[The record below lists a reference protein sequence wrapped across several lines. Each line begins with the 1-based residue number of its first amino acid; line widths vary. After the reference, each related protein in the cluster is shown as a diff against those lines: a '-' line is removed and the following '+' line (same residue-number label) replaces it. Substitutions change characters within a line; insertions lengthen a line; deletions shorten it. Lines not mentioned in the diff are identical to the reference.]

1 MEKLHKLDLAG
12 CINKSAAVKAMKNV
26 VADPIGAYESKEFVA
41 DTDHKEYPEMIIRLN
56 ALGVKVFDAEAIK
69 DPKEVL
75 LAKPREYTD

>member
-1 MEKLHKLDLAG
+1 MEKLHKLDLTG
-12 CINKSAAVKAMKNV
+12 CINKIAAIKAMNNV
-26 VADPIGAYESKEFVA
+26 VNDPVGAYESKEFMA
-41 DTDHKEYPEMIIRLN
+41 DTDNDGYPEMIIRLN